1 VRLRASRVPHVSS
14 SLARRITL
22 AWIGIAL
29 WLGGVELLPNM
40 HLAMHTHLKAPHRYL
55 TEAPHV
61 AIVEPGS
68 SSGPEAAARG
78 PPALFV

>member
-1 VRLRASRVPHVSS
+1 MRLRASRVPHVSS

-40 HLAMHTHLKAPHRYL
+40 HLAMRAHLKAPHRYL
-55 TEAPHV
+55 IE
-61 AIVEPGS
+61 GS

>member
-1 VRLRASRVPHVSS
+1 MRLSASRVPHVSS

-29 WLGGVELLPNM
+29 WLGGVERLPNM
-40 HLAMHTHLKAPHRYL
+40 HLAKYAHLSAPHL
-55 TEAPHV
+55 CLADAPHV
-61 AIVEPGS
+61 VIVEPGS
-68 SSGPEAAARG
+68 WSGPEATARG